1 MKWGKRI
8 RRWGA
13 RGIPRSMCL
22 SSSAYKKGGFL
33 QNPPIHNPPLTT
45 PTPIRLHLAIARTLT
60 FAVGT
65 RGMVHTL
72 ASHRNP
78 GRSPL
83 PTLGTYGAVSPSS
96 LPRRRRAHTG
106 VEHPEIHK
114 LVDRGPNQPMELLV
128 ERAACPPLP
137 LRSLGPGDPICR
149 FVDRRN
155 RPSKVLDN

>member
-1 MKWGKRI
+1 MVPKGPCVCLRPHI
-8 RRWGA
+8 RRGA
-13 RGIPRSMCL
+13 FSKNPQSTTHRSPH
-22 SSSAYKKGGFL
+22 
-33 QNPPIHNPPLTT
+33 PPHIQLHRATL
-45 PTPIRLHLAIARTLT
+45 RLAG
-60 FAVGT
+60 GT
-65 RGMVHTL
+65 RYMVHTL
-72 ASHRNP
+72 ASRRNP

-137 LRSLGPGDPICR
+137 LRSLGPSDPIGR
-149 FVDRRN
+149 FIDRRN

>member
-1 MKWGKRI
+1 
-8 RRWGA
+8 
-13 RGIPRSMCL
+13 
-22 SSSAYKKGGFL
+22 
-33 QNPPIHNPPLTT
+33 
-45 PTPIRLHLAIARTLT
+45 
-60 FAVGT
+60 
-65 RGMVHTL
+65 MVHTL
-72 ASHRNP
+72 ASRRNP

-96 LPRRRRAHTG
+96 LPRRRRAHTA

-137 LRSLGPGDPICR
+137 LRSLGPSDPIGR
-149 FVDRRN
+149 FVDRWN